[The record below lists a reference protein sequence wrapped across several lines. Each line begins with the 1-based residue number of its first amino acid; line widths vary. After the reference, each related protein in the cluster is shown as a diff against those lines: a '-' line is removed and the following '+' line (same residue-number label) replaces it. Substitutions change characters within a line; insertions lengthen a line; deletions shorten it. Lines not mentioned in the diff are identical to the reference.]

1 LRILLITWGSFGD
14 VHPYMGIGLEL
25 RRRGHHVTIGTSAAY
40 EPKIRAEGLEFTPI
54 RPDLSIDDPALIASM
69 MDAKRGTE
77 RVIRHLA
84 ASARESY
91 DDCLR
96 AADHA
101 DLVVTHPIPFGAN
114 LAVRK
119 LGLPWVSA
127 VLAPVSLYSRWDPP
141 VPAPAPWLVKLRA
154 LGPGAV
160 GCLFTLARRH
170 TLGWVR
176 PVVELQRELG
186 LQSMGHPL
194 FEAQHSSQRVLALF
208 SSLLAA
214 PQSDWPPQTIVTG
227 FPFYDRHHE
236 QPGMPPDL
244 ERFLSDG
251 PPPIVFSLGSSAVM
265 AAGEFYRVSLE
276 AAQRLGYR
284 AVFLTGKMEQ
294 GLPKNAM
301 AAEYAPHSELFPR
314 AAAIV
319 HHGGIGTTA
328 QAMRSGRPMLVV
340 PFSHDQFDNGAR
352 VKRLG
357 IAEVL
362 YRSRYTAAKAER
374 ALRPLLEDARYAE
387 SGARIAAHIA
397 TEDGIMRAADEI
409 EGR

>member
-1 LRILLITWGSFGD
+1 
-14 VHPYMGIGLEL
+14 MGVGLEL
-25 RRRGHHVTIGTSAAY
+25 RRRGHHVTIGTSAVY
-40 EPKIRAEGLEFTPI
+40 EPKIRSEGLEFTAI
-54 RPDLSIDDPALIASM
+54 RPDLSVADPALIAGM

-77 RVIRHLA
+77 RVMRYLA
-84 ASARESY
+84 ASTRESY

-96 AADHA
+96 AAAQA
-101 DLVVTHPIPFGAN
+101 DLVVTHPIPFGAQM
-114 LAVRK
+114 AVRK

-127 VLAPVSLYSRWDPP
+127 LLAPASLFSKYDLP
-141 VPAPAPWLVKLRA
+141 VPAPAPWLANLRA

-160 GCLFTLARRH
+160 GLLLAIARRQ
-170 TLGWVR
+170 TLGWVQ
-176 PVVELQRELG
+176 PVVNLQKELG
-186 LQSMGHPL
+186 FQAMGHPV
-194 FEAQHSSQRVLALF
+194 FEAQHSPRCVLAMF

-214 PQSDWPPQTIVTG
+214 PQPDWPRQTIVTG

-236 QPGMPPDL
+236 QPAMPPAL
-244 ERFLSDG
+244 EHFLVDG
-251 PPPIVFSLGSSAVM
+251 PAPIVFSLGSSAVM
-265 AAGEFYRVSLE
+265 AAGEFYRTSLE
-276 AAQRLGYR
+276 AAQRLGRR

-294 GLPKNAM
+294 GLPKDAM

-357 IAEVL
+357 IAGVL
-362 YRSRYTAAKAER
+362 YRTRYTAAKAER
-374 ALRPLLEDARYAE
+374 ALRPLLEDAGYAE
-387 SGARIAAHIA
+387 AAARVAAQIAA
-397 TEDGIMRAADEI
+397 EDGIVTAADAI
-409 EGR
+409 ERG